1 MEIKSR
7 LDLTEIFCD
16 VDDFYQSF
24 EKHCRSIPQLTA
36 VTGERRCSSRMSL
49 SEVMTIAIRRSLPVK
64 LGAFHGSGYRT
75 FKDYTFA
82 DFTLAF

>member
-24 EKHCRSIPQLTA
+24 EQHCRSIPQLTA
-36 VTGERRCSSRMSL
+36 VSAKL
-49 SEVMTIAIRRSLPVK
+49 SAAAPLDKKDAV
-64 LGAFHGSGYRT
+64 LG
-75 FKDYTFA
+75 
-82 DFTLAF
+82 